1 MDRAAI
7 YAFMRRQRYAVVSSI
22 ATDGTPQSALVGI
35 ASTSRLEVIFDTVKS
50 SRKYPNLI
58 QRPACSLVIGWSG
71 EQTLQLE
78 GISEEPQGAALKQ
91 FQDVYF
97 GQWPEGREH
106 TSWPGITYFVVQPHW
121 IRFSDYDQN
130 PPFIQEI
137 AKESLSYDF

>member
-7 YAFMRRQRYAVVSSI
+7 RAFINRQRYGVVSSI

-35 ASTSRLEVIFDTVKS
+35 AATSRLEIIFDTVKS

-78 GISEEPQGAALKQ
+78 GVAEEPCGNVLKQ

-97 GQWPEGREH
+97 AEWPECRAH
-106 TSWPGITYFVVQPHW
+106 LSWPGIAYFVVHPHW
-121 IRFSDYDQN
+121 LRYSDYDQR
-130 PPFIQEI
+130 PPLIQEFT
-137 AKESLSYDF
+137 KEVLSSDF